1 MSTSTR
7 NGFVSILIWLCKGL
21 WDVERDG
28 DGPEEGFILKVYV
41 NLKFS
46 KITIWKEVRGRGLFA
61 AQSQLLCINH
71 ALFNPASFKASSHH
85 PNGVTMAGRACIK
98 DGQFSDVLFYVVLML
113 VNPNPHIYIYYTKFF
128 RMLASVVVT

>member
-46 KITIWKEVRGRGLFA
+46 KRTIWKGGFYIIRCKCGSETVASDGGSDAEGFITVHLNYSSLTMCCKLGQRAQESTLHLGHVIGQTSQRGA
-61 AQSQLLCINH
+61 
-71 ALFNPASFKASSHH
+71 
-85 PNGVTMAGRACIK
+85 
-98 DGQFSDVLFYVVLML
+98 
-113 VNPNPHIYIYYTKFF
+113 
-128 RMLASVVVT
+128 